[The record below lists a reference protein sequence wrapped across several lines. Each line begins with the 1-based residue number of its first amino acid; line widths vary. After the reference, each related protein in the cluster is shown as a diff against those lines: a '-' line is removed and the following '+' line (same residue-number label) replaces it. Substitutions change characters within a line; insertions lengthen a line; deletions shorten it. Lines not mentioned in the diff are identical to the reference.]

1 MTKIQ
6 IMPAWKDVKPAGNYV
21 YIHRRLSDKTEFYVG
36 LGRGQ
41 RGWAVSRKNRGA
53 WWHNVASKN
62 GVIIEVVQ
70 DGMKRSDAVLLE
82 IWLIAKFRHEG
93 RRIVNITDG
102 GEGCLG
108 FVPGNAI
115 PVNCSSGDR
124 FETYHEAA
132 RWLQEYGV
140 KNADV
145 SAISRAARG
154 VHNSAYGFAWWHDDD
169 EEKKFIKKS
178 SRRRETMARAVRC
191 SNGMLFSDTRDAADW
206 CISEGLSRVVTYSI
220 KKACDSDTGYA
231 YGLYWWWEGNEERE
245 VVDSRRIFADARY
258 RSVSCSNGMTF
269 QTTGR
274 AEEWLWASGYPMAS
288 QANIRNAI
296 KTGRAAYGLKWEYEK
311 DDT

>member
-6 IMPAWKDVKPAGNYV
+6 ITPKWSDVKPSGNYV

-41 RGWAVSRKNRGA
+41 RGWAVSRKNRGS

-82 IWLIAKFRHEG
+82 MWLIAKFRHEG
-93 RRIVNITDG
+93 LRIVNITDG

-132 RWLQEYGV
+132 RWLKASGV
-140 KNADV
+140 KSSDV
-145 SAISRAARG
+145 SAISSAANG
-154 VHNSAYGFAWWHDDD
+154 VYNSAYGFAWWHDGD

-178 SRRRETMARAVRC
+178 DRRRKTMARAVRC

-206 CISEGLSRVVTYSI
+206 CISEGISSGDVDGIR
-220 KKACDSDTGYA
+220 KACDSDTGYA
-231 YGLYWWWEGNEERE
+231 YGMSWWWDGKEERKT
-245 VVDSRRIFADARY
+245 VFSSRVLADARY

-269 QTTGR
+269 LTTGR
-274 AEEWLWASGYPMAS
+274 AEEWLRASGFPRAS
-288 QANIRNAI
+288 QSNIRGAI
-296 KTGRAAYGLKWEYEK
+296 ASGRVAYGLKWRYK
-311 DDT
+311 